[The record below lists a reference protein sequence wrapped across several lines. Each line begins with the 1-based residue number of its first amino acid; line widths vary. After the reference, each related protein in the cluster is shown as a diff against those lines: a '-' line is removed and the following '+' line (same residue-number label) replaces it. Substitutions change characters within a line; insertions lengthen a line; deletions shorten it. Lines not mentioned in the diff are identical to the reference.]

1 MTSTRITKRILLR
14 KGRMKKTVRAS
25 NGPTIMCMRLL
36 GYCLLAVLPAL
47 AAEQD
52 QRVSGILS
60 RLSEEAEVFRQAAP
74 QTFSQETLRQKA
86 RKAPP
91 RFLPRTGD
99 AALKPPPV
107 RYPTREI
114 VSEYSYSFLRES
126 PNVLHEFRQVT
137 SVDGKQVAAPEKARR
152 TLALGMQSSDDIAR
166 KQMLMSFEKYGL
178 SGAATDFGQLILLF
192 SKRHIANY
200 RFSIVRE
207 DRLGA
212 DEALVLEYRQKAGP
226 DAVTIFQ
233 ERRAIR
239 SPLEGEVW
247 VRKPDYLPLRITMV
261 SRWTQAKST
270 IQDEAAVD
278 YNPSSL
284 GLIVPI
290 SVVHRET
297 AADGL
302 IAENIFHY
310 APFHKFS
317 AQAEIKFT
325 EGPEEPAPPKK
336 P

>member
-1 MTSTRITKRILLR
+1 
-14 KGRMKKTVRAS
+14 
-25 NGPTIMCMRLL
+25 MRGLFC
-36 GYCLLAVLPAL
+36 YFL
-47 AAEQD
+47 AAQSGLVAQQD
-52 QRVSGILS
+52 WTLSDILS
-60 RLSEEAEVFRQAAP
+60 RLSEEAEVFRQTAP

-107 RYPTREI
+107 RYQTREI

-126 PNVLHEFRQVT
+126 PNALHEFRQVT

-166 KQMLMSFEKYGL
+166 KQMLVSFEKYGL

-192 SKRHIANY
+192 SKRHIRNY
-200 RFSIVRE
+200 QFSITRE

-212 DEALVLEYRQKAGP
+212 DEAVVLSYRQKAGP
-226 DAVTIFQ
+226 DGVTIFQ

-239 SPLEGEVW
+239 SPLAGELW
-247 VRKPDYLPLRITMV
+247 VRKPDYLPLRITMI
-261 SRWTQAKST
+261 SRWMQGKSA
-270 IQDEAAVD
+270 IQDEAEVD
-278 YNPSSL
+278 YSPTTL
-284 GLIVPI
+284 GLIVPV

-302 IAENIFHY
+302 IAENIFRY

-317 AQAEIKFT
+317 SQAEIKFT
-325 EGPEEPAPPKK
+325 EGPEEPAGPKK